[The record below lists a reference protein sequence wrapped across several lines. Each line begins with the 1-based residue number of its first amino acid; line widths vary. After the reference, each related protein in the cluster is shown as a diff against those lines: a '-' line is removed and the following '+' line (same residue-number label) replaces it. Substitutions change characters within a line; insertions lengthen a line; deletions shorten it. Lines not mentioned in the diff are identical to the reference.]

1 MLRRQDKEKQADFEE
16 YKHDIEQRVIKMK
29 SAFYAELDSS
39 KDQHCAELE
48 NVRRHYEGILRSQE
62 VHLQTKKGADN
73 VA

>member
-62 VHLQTKKGADN
+62 VHLQAKKGGDN